1 MAMAVLWNVWLCK
14 GWKHCQKHWRA
25 SRETLSK
32 LSRMKRF
39 FEIAAKKT
47 MQLLQKI
54 LRHHVGIPEE
64 ASQTNLIQYMQAKTC
79 SLRWVKFG
87 SSLCISGSGK
97 EPNTIWTPLLLH
109 DDKNDAE
116 RWGGNSTE
124 VYHFV
129 CKPVVSLS
137 CGIAWALVPR
147 AWRLESTGWPA
158 GGQCPGPNL
167 LRSKFIP
174 G

>member
-1 MAMAVLWNVWLCK
+1 MAVLWNFWLCK

-39 FEIAAKKT
+39 FETAAKKT

-54 LRHHVGIPEE
+54 LRHHVGIPAE
-64 ASQTNLIQYMQAKTC
+64 ASQTQYMQAKTS

-97 EPNTIWTPLLLH
+97 ETNTIWTPPLLH

-116 RWGGNSTE
+116 RWGGNRTDSVPLCLQT
-124 VYHFV
+124 
-129 CKPVVSLS
+129 
-137 CGIAWALVPR
+137 CGVFILRHCVGLGAAR
-147 AWRLESTGWPA
+147 TKIGKYRLARRGAMP
-158 GGQCPGPNL
+158 
-167 LRSKFIP
+167 RSKFIP
-174 G
+174 GGCRPYISFL

>member
-1 MAMAVLWNVWLCK
+1 
-14 GWKHCQKHWRA
+14 
-25 SRETLSK
+25 
-32 LSRMKRF
+32 MKRF

-97 EPNTIWTPLLLH
+97 EPNTI
-109 DDKNDAE
+109 
-116 RWGGNSTE
+116 
-124 VYHFV
+124 
-129 CKPVVSLS
+129 
-137 CGIAWALVPR
+137 
-147 AWRLESTGWPA
+147 
-158 GGQCPGPNL
+158 
-167 LRSKFIP
+167 
-174 G
+174 

>member
-1 MAMAVLWNVWLCK
+1 MAVLWNFWLCK

-39 FEIAAKKT
+39 FETAAKINQCSCFRRFCGI
-47 MQLLQKI
+47 MLEFQQKF
-54 LRHHVGIPEE
+54 L
-64 ASQTNLIQYMQAKTC
+64 NLIQYMQAKTC

-87 SSLCISGSGK
+87 SSLCTSGSGK